1 MLTEERGPFLQRL
14 LDPALAEIAL
24 SGRNQRFDLIG
35 RTRLAYRDELDVR
48 GIAPGEPS
56 RDGDPVE
63 DGLTSLGSIHR
74 TRL

>member
-1 MLTEERGPFLQRL
+1 LNVG
-14 LDPALAEIAL
+14 
-24 SGRNQRFDLIG
+24 S
-35 RTRLAYRDELDVR
+35 
-48 GIAPGEPS
+48 IAPGEPG